1 VSTKNWV
8 DTMLIERARRRR
20 RLHSEEFKNEVVR
33 ACSEPGVSVA
43 GVALANDLNA
53 NLVRRWMTDRG
64 VSAPSLRK
72 PVTLAEPVASPEFVR
87 VSVAAPE
94 ATAANIRIEVQ
105 REGSVVKVEWPLQAA
120 GECSAWLRKWLR

>member
-1 VSTKNWV
+1 
-8 DTMLIERARRRR
+8 MLIERPRRRR
-20 RLHSEEFKNEVVR
+20 RPHSEEFKDEVVR
-33 ACSEPGVSVA
+33 ACGEPGVSVA

-53 NLVRRWMTDRG
+53 NLVRRWMTERG

-72 PVTLAEPVASPEFVR
+72 PVTLAEPVGVPEFVR
-87 VSVAAPE
+87 VSVAPPE
-94 ATAANIRIEVQ
+94 PTAASICIEVQ

>member
-1 VSTKNWV
+1 
-8 DTMLIERARRRR
+8 MLIERPRRRR

-53 NLVRRWMTDRG
+53 NQVRRWMTERG
-64 VSAPSLRK
+64 VSAPSLRR
-72 PVTLAEPVASPEFVR
+72 PVTLAEPVGVSEFVR
-87 VSVAAPE
+87 VRVAPPE
-94 ATAANIRIEVQ
+94 PTVASIRIEVQ
-105 REGSVVKVEWPLQAA
+105 REGSLVKVEWPLQAT